1 MEVLMSARPPVNVT
15 ESKRSLG
22 FSTRAIHARSSGSRS
37 DVEPA
42 AVPLWLSSD
51 YLFDGIAHYADL
63 LSGERPGYAYARF
76 GSPTH
81 TDLHEVLASLEGAEA
96 AFSFASGMAAVLT
109 SLTTLVEAGGH
120 IVADRG
126 VYNTTYTLLASFLP
140 RYGIRTTFVEPEAE
154 AVDQAIEPVTKAVF
168 IDSITTPTFRVADVA
183 GVAEVCAARGVPL
196 IVDNTIAT
204 SYLLR
209 PLEFSGVELVLHSTS
224 KYIGGH
230 SDLIGGSV
238 AGSAELV
245 GRIHEVAKQQGT
257 IAGVFDAWLA
267 LRGVQTLAIRV
278 ERQCATAM
286 TLAGVL
292 AAHDEVG
299 TVGYSGLVDH
309 PDHQRAVELFG
320 GTYFG
325 GMLSLCLRGG
335 YEAAVAFC
343 DALRIARVGS
353 GFGGMR
359 TEVRHPATTSHR
371 FLTEEQRLGAG
382 IDQGLVRVSVGAE
395 DAEDLIDDFIQA
407 LKQIRRGKYS

>member
-1 MEVLMSARPPVNVT
+1 MGAGPRVDATGGERP
-15 ESKRSLG
+15 LG
-22 FSTRAIHARSSGSRS
+22 FSTRAIHARAPGPGP

-42 AVPLWLSSD
+42 AVPIWLSSD
-51 YLFDGIAHYADL
+51 YLFDGVEHYAEL
-63 LSGERPGYAYARF
+63 LSGQRSGYAYARF

-81 TDLHEVLASLEGAEA
+81 TALHQVLASLEDAEA
-96 AFSFASGMAAVLT
+96 ALSFTSGMAAVLT
-109 SLTTLVEAGGH
+109 SLTTLAEAGDH

-140 RYGIRTTFVEPEAE
+140 RYGVRVTFVAPEAE
-154 AVDQAIEPVTKAVF
+154 AVDQAIEPATRAVL

-183 GVAEVCAARGVPL
+183 GVAAVCAAREVPL

-204 SYLLR
+204 PYLLR
-209 PLEFSGVELVLHSTS
+209 PLDLAGVEVVLHSTS

-238 AGSAELV
+238 AASAELI
-245 GRIHEVAKQQGT
+245 GRMHELSKQQGT

-278 ERQCATAM
+278 ERQCATALA
-286 TLAGVL
+286 LAGVL
-292 AAHDEVG
+292 AEHGEVR
-299 TVGYSGLVDH
+299 TVGYSGLAGH
-309 PDHQRAVELFG
+309 PDHQRASKLFG
-320 GTYFG
+320 GARFG
-325 GMLSLCLRGG
+325 AMLSLCLRGG

-343 DALRIARVGS
+343 GALRIARVGS

-371 FLTEEQRLGAG
+371 FLTQEQRLLMG

-395 DAEDLIDDFIQA
+395 DAEDLVEDFVQA
-407 LKQIRRGKYS
+407 LDRLNQGKGS